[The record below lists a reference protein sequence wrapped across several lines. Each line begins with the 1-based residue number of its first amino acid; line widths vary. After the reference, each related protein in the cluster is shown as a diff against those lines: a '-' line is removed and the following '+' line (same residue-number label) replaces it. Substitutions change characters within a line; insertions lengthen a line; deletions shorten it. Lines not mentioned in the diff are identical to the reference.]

1 MLTRSWRTRTCAAV
15 VVAIALAGGTVSAQ
29 GKSGSAQTVSLQ
41 PVGTMQITAMGG
53 TISPLYGFGFAVT
66 NSATA
71 GSGSGGGAG
80 KAVLSE
86 VVVTRLPDAASPL
99 LFKNA
104 VLGAHLPAV
113 QITMFGSGKAIPEA
127 SYTLSDVLISAFSSE
142 DGVERVSFS
151 YEKIEMVIGGS
162 RACSDTQG
170 NVNC

>member
-1 MLTRSWRTRTCAAV
+1 MLTHSWRTRTCAAV

-29 GKSGSAQTVSLQ
+29 GKSGSAHTVSLQ
-41 PVGTMQITAMGG
+41 PVGTMQIAAMGG

-104 VLGAHLPAV
+104 VLGAHLAAV
-113 QITMFGSGKAIPEA
+113 QITMFGSGKTIPEA
-127 SYTLSDVLISAFSSE
+127 SYTLSDVLISGFSTE

-151 YEKIEMVIGGS
+151 YRKIDMSIGGVS
-162 RACSDTQG
+162 SCFETVES
-170 NVNC
+170 VIC